1 MKSWILRSVGDVLAD
16 KGSQV
21 WSISAHATVCDAL
34 ELMAKKKIG
43 AVLVADRGEPVG
55 IFSERDFA
63 RNAAREQR
71 SPRQIAVRELMSTEV
86 VFVTPDKTV
95 EDCMEIMTHRRMR
108 HLPVIE
114 AGRIVGLISIGDVVK
129 WIITEQVGVI
139 DQLERYITGPNVAI

>member
-21 WSISAHATVCDAL
+21 WSISADATVCDAL
-34 ELMAKKKIG
+34 ELMAEKRVG
-43 AVLVADRGEPVG
+43 AVLVLEGRTPIG

-63 RNAAREQR
+63 RSGARDPR
-71 SPRQIAVRELMSTEV
+71 SPKQIGVREIMSPEV
-86 VFVTPDKTV
+86 VYVSPDKTV

-108 HLPVIE
+108 HLPVVE
-114 AGRIVGLISIGDVVK
+114 AGRLVGLISIGDVVK

-139 DQLERYITGPNVAI
+139 DQLERYIAGPNVTI